1 MSANYWGN
9 NANYTGQSFNGAKGS
24 NALGARINTNNNSYG
39 TTHTSYDRNMST
51 GQNVSQGNYDR
62 SYKNVNYNNAH
73 TIDWNKGGKM
83 RKSRKSRRMRKSRK
97 SRKTRKTR
105 RMRK

>member
-1 MSANYWGN
+1 MSANYWGS
-9 NANYTGQSFNGAKGS
+9 NANYTGQSFNGARGS

-62 SYKNVNYNNAH
+62 SYKNVNYNNSH

-83 RKSRKSRRMRKSRK
+83 RKSRKSRRIIKSRK
-97 SRKTRKTR
+97 MRRTK